1 MNILQ
6 MISIGLE
13 VIVAVLG
20 ILLAVRKKK
29 AWGWAV
35 MLTFGIYVFYDLAN
49 LLQYSASNVVL
60 RLSFFIASL
69 SILMTFWQIY
79 QET

>member
-6 MISIGLE
+6 LISIGLE
-13 VIVAVLG
+13 FFVAVLG

-29 AWGWAV
+29 VWGWAV
-35 MLTFGIYVFYDLAN
+35 LLTFGIYVFYDLAN
-49 LLQYSASNVVL
+49 LLQYSASNAAL
-60 RLSFFIASL
+60 RLSFFIATL